1 MTVEIVKY
9 INDLDRTNPKGSD
22 PISEGDD
29 HVRNMK
35 AAIVDTFP
43 NIDGPVTVTQDEL
56 NQLAGLEEIV
66 DGALPDQPT
75 INGSLLHNDGSKWRE
90 TATVK
95 INGDKAII
103 PAFAGMGNVN
113 LHVNNNGEL
122 VAVRMAD
129 DPSLQHGLNF
139 HTDVDFEGAPGE
151 DDVMIHDGTAWRA
164 KRYEGGNTMNP
175 VKQPITCGNFTSD
188 NVGRWTANLIAGS
201 KRVQFSVPPGLK
213 FYVTDIQTQGYPAG
227 GGFYSQVSVTLNN
240 LSFDGINVYE
250 DYAGTFGNTAQQDS
264 GYLYKNTQL
273 GINDPLM
280 QIKSSLDL
288 TAAGNSAN
296 DRVHIHGYFVEDK

>member
-35 AAIVDTFP
+35 GAIVDTFP

-75 INGSLLHNDGSKWRE
+75 LEGALLHNEGDKWRE

-95 INGDKAII
+95 IIGDKAII
-103 PAFAGMGNVN
+103 PAFAGMGDVN
-113 LHVNNNGEL
+113 LHVNNAGEL

-129 DPSLQHGLNF
+129 DPSLQHGMNF
-139 HTDVDFEGAPGE
+139 HTDVDFEGDPEE
-151 DDVMIHDGTAWRA
+151 DDVLIHDGTAWRA

-175 VKQPITCGNFTSD
+175 VKQPSSCGNFGQAGR
-188 NVGRWTANLIAGS
+188 GRWSVDLINGT
-201 KRVQFSVPPGLK
+201 KTVQFSVPPGLK
-213 FYVTDIQTQGYPAG
+213 FYLTDIQTQGDAAG
-227 GGFYSQVSVTLNN
+227 GGFTTKSLWRSVLWHSTELGCTRT
-240 LSFDGINVYE
+240 S
-250 DYAGTFGNTAQQDS
+250 AAASGTPLRRA
-264 GYLYKNTQL
+264 L
-273 GINDPLM
+273 GGC
-280 QIKSSLDL
+280 SR
-288 TAAGNSAN
+288 AAIPASTTP
-296 DRVHIHGYFVEDK
+296 